1 MEKGQDCAQTLCG
14 VHDGYCVVYDQN
26 VAESSYV
33 VGGISTRV
41 GRGHEV
47 ASAGHVQGVADS
59 SLGYEQKVE
68 ESIYVVG
75 GINSIVGH
83 GQAIQ
88 QEVASAGHGQ
98 GVAGRSV
105 VMAENS
111 NVVRGYGQCVARS
124 SLEHD
129 QAQTCTDIELMP

>member
-1 MEKGQDCAQTLCG
+1 M
-14 VHDGYCVVYDQN
+14 VYDQN

-33 VGGISTRV
+33 VGGISTSV

-59 SLGYEQKVE
+59 SVGYEQKVE

-75 GINSIVGH
+75 GISSIVEH

-88 QEVASAGHGQ
+88 QEVTSAGHGQ
-98 GVAGRSV
+98 GVASSRVSYEQNV
-105 VMAENS
+105 AES
-111 NVVRGYGQCVARS
+111 SYVVRVSATLWGMDR
-124 SLEHD
+124 L
-129 QAQTCTDIELMP
+129 